1 MVSLNSILT
10 LGVLGGAASLY
21 FKYGGLSGIGSALG
35 SAVSGFGSGVTQGLN
50 RFGNLVETPQ
60 SNAPNTTARV
70 VEQEQLG
77 EYVTRCYNRY
87 ILSRPVPRTCNLI
100 KNIKQ

>member
-10 LGVLGGAASLY
+10 LGVLGGAALLY

-77 EYVTRCYNRY
+77 DYVTKVPTGQTDDTG
-87 ILSRPVPRTCNLI
+87 LSSF
-100 KNIKQ
+100 QSS